1 MTTKHTSRAQWD
13 QIESRVK
20 QADFFFDPK
29 WKCLID
35 GQNWRRSRCGHNVA
49 DQHDII
55 EQVKD
60 RLDME

>member
-1 MTTKHTSRAQWD
+1 MTTKHISRAQWA

-20 QADFFFDPK
+20 QAEFKFDPK

-35 GQNWRRSRCGHNVA
+35 GNVWKRTRCDHNVD

-60 RLDME
+60 RLDI